1 MGKLLKVLV
10 VFIFLLSIGALVLS
24 IFNFRK
30 REMLIGRAH
39 ELEERIIQLARTI
52 EERDPAFDGIPD
64 HPDRDIDQVTDRI
77 IEPQTSDFWDS
88 YKNVLEVTGTPTLNL
103 STERSR
109 LQLRQYYY
117 VDELGKIVPDPLTGA
132 PRRDGPGTMKQLLD
146 QVQERANAQYAR
158 LNQTRDE
165 LVKVR
170 RELSTTIR
178 DLNNEKRQRRQN
190 LQRIT
195 ELEGVIRRLEGDK
208 SDLQR
213 QIAQLEREKRELIDQ
228 IADLRRELETAKENF
243 DELERAHADLQER
256 HRQATE
262 RGGPGTPWD
271 RTRPTTEAERMLSP
285 GTKGHV
291 VHADPDWAFVIVQ
304 LTDAAARELIGEGSD
319 QPAPVVDFMVRRDG
333 LQAPAG
339 SFVTRLRIKS
349 VKRDGSNLAL
359 ADNLLNWEQVP
370 VAVGDEVFF

>member
-10 VFIFLLSIGALVLS
+10 VFIFLFSIGALVLS
-24 IFNFRK
+24 VFNFRK

-52 EERDPAFDGIPD
+52 EERDPAFDGVPD

-77 IEPQTSDFWDS
+77 IDVPQTSDFWDS
-88 YKNVLEVTGTPTLNL
+88 YNNVLEVTGTPTLNL

-132 PRRDGPGTMKQLLD
+132 PRREGPGTMDELLD

-158 LNQTRDE
+158 LNRTRDE
-165 LVKVR
+165 LIKVR

-190 LQRIT
+190 LRRIT
-195 ELEGVIRRLEGDK
+195 ELEGVVRRLEGDK

-213 QIAQLEREKRELIDQ
+213 QIAQLEREKRELNDQ
-228 IADLRRELETAKENF
+228 ITALRNDLALERENF
-243 DELERAHADLQER
+243 ESLQRQYAELQKRYDDL
-256 HRQATE
+256 
-262 RGGPGTPWD
+262 
-271 RTRPTTEAERMLSP
+271 TRPDRDPVRDRVSMEAESRLSP
-285 GTKGHV
+285 GRKGRV
-291 VHADPDWAFVIVQ
+291 VHADRDWAFVIVQ
-304 LTDAAARELIGEGSD
+304 LTDSAANELIGED
-319 QPAPVVDFMVRRDG
+319 QDLPAPVVDFMVQREG

-339 SFVTRLRIKS
+339 SFVTRIRIKS
-349 VKRDGSNLAL
+349 VKRDGSNLAI
-359 ADNLLNWEQVP
+359 ADNLTNWEQVP